1 MSFTICMTVLGV
13 LLMLLA
19 LTSSFLRWLPVTTS
33 AVCLAFGFV
42 IGPMGLE
49 ILKLDVQ
56 EARHWLERLTE
67 VAVLFSLFNTGI
79 KLRLPLHSKAWH
91 SAYWLAGPVMLATI
105 AGTCLAAH
113 YLLGLS
119 WGMSLLL
126 GAILSPTDPVLAGLV
141 QVTNAQ
147 DQDRLRFG
155 LSGEAGMNDGTAFP
169 FVIFALLYMANGGL
183 EAGWIQHWAL
193 KSLVWGVPAGML
205 IGYGMGRGVGHLM
218 IFLRIRNADST
229 TSPNDFLA
237 LALIALSYIA
247 AESAGAFGFLSVFA
261 AGFGLRQA
269 EARITQSH
277 VPSEHIAQPVIGHMT
292 ADQEKATVAEA
303 EDLTESQL
311 AAGIMM
317 GDMLA
322 FGSLIER
329 SMEVLLITLL
339 GAALALYWDWRAVG
353 LGLALFCIIRPA
365 SVWLLVGRRLLDRRQ
380 KALVGWFGIRGI
392 GSLYYLCF
400 ALTHGLP
407 QDAVHAAIGMTL
419 SVVTLSILLHGIS
432 IQPLLEHYER
442 RSAGDSKTP

>member
-1 MSFTICMTVLGV
+1 MSFTICMTVLGA

-49 ILKLDVQ
+49 ILQLDVH

-79 KLRLPLHSKAWH
+79 KLRLPLRSKAWH

-105 AGTCLAAH
+105 AGTCLVVH
-113 YLLGLS
+113 YLLDLS
-119 WGMSLLL
+119 WGLSLLL
-126 GAILSPTDPVLAGLV
+126 GAMLSPTDPVLAGLV

-169 FVIFALLYMANGGL
+169 FVIFALLYMGNGGL
-183 EAGWIQHWAL
+183 DAGWVQHWAL
-193 KSLVWGVPAGML
+193 KSLVWGVPTGML

-237 LALIALSYIA
+237 LALIALSYVV
-247 AESAGAFGFLSVFA
+247 AEGAGAFGFLSVFA

-269 EARITQSH
+269 EARITRSH
-277 VPSEHIAQPVIGHMT
+277 LPSEHVAQPVIGHMT
-292 ADQEKATVAEA
+292 AEQEKATVAENS
-303 EDLTESQL
+303 DLSDSQL

-339 GAALALYWDWRAVG
+339 GAALALYWDWRAIV

-365 SVWLLVGRRLLDRRQ
+365 SVWLLLSRHLLTSRQ

-407 QDAVHAAIGMTL
+407 QDVTHTAIGLTL
-419 SVVTLSILLHGIS
+419 SVVALSILLHGVS
-432 IQPLLEHYER
+432 IQPLLERYER
-442 RSAGDSKTP
+442 RWAGAGKKP